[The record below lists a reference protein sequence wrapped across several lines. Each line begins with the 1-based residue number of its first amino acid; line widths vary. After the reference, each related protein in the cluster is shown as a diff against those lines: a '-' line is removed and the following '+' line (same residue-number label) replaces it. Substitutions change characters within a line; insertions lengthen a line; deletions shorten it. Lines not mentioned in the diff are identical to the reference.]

1 VTLIQDLATSTIH
14 PIGESAQAGPWTITV
29 AEVLAGDEASSFL
42 LETNAEN
49 PAAPE
54 GYSYVLA
61 RIVAQ
66 NTSDRTHAIQMTD
79 FAATGSDGVLRRT
92 QAVVMPDPMLQSVVA
107 AGESTEGW
115 IAPIVDDVTNMVL
128 WFDSP
133 FLGGNWASAL
143 FALSDGASLG
153 DPGDLDASDSDL
165 GSEPTAPATIGDT
178 VKVGGW
184 EITITEVIDG
194 NTAFE
199 MSDFRFRA
207 LGSNDSW
214 VQRSVGLHATVRNLN
229 PFPAFFS
236 PITFEIADQNGEVW
250 DHTLTM
256 TGPEPDV
263 SREYLPGASGDGW
276 ATLSPGDFAEL
287 HLIKVAPFKV
297 GGAARYISFDP
308 EALAAAQANPDTG
321 EDEEEEPS
329 AAPLEAATGD
339 TVVTTEDLVNLRDAP
354 STTGTIIRELPLGTE
369 LVITGEATEA
379 DGYTWWP
386 VDVTETEESGYVVAD
401 FLAPA

>member
-1 VTLIQDLATSTIH
+1 VTLIQHLAASTIH
-14 PIGESAQAGPWTITV
+14 PIGENAQAGPWSITV
-29 AEVLAGDEASSFL
+29 AEVLAGDEAASFL

-49 PAAPE
+49 PVAPD
-54 GYSYVLA
+54 GFSYVLA

-79 FAATGSDGVLRRT
+79 FAATGSDGILRRT
-92 QAVVMPDPMLQSVVA
+92 QAVVMPDPMLQAVVA
-107 AGESTEGW
+107 PGESAEGW

-133 FLGGNWASAL
+133 VLGGNWASAL
-143 FALSDGASLG
+143 FALTDGASLA
-153 DPGDLDASDSDL
+153 DPGDLDASDSDV
-165 GSEPTAPATIGDT
+165 GSEPTSPATIGDT

-184 EITITEVIDG
+184 EITISDVIDG
-194 NTAFE
+194 NTVFE

-207 LGSNDSW
+207 LQSNNDW
-214 VQRSVGLHATVRNLN
+214 VQRSVGLYATVRNLT

-236 PITFEIADQNGEVW
+236 PITFEIADENGEVW

-263 SREYLPGASGDGW
+263 SREYLPGASGEGW

-287 HLIKVAPFKV
+287 HLIKVSPFKV
-297 GGAARYISFDP
+297 GGSARYIAFDP
-308 EALAAAQANPDTG
+308 DALAAAQANPETP
-321 EDEEEEPS
+321 DEEEEPA
-329 AAPLEAATGD
+329 AAPLEAAAGD
-339 TVVTTEDLVNLRDAP
+339 TVVTTEDLVNLREEP
-354 STTGTIIRELPLGTE
+354 STTGTVIRELPLGTE

-379 DGYTWWP
+379 DGYTWYA
-386 VDVTETEESGYVVAD
+386 VQVAGTEESGYVVAD
-401 FLAPA
+401 FLEPA